1 MSDADFGVVTI
12 GAGGGACPA
21 AYVPDRGFGVVAT
34 LPALLDP
41 AIRIVAN
48 AGVTV
53 VERARGVRV
62 LYMRAGKPSHT
73 GVVMAVGRRRPVI
86 PEGFVAL
93 DLAFDQH
100 GIRADAAMQTG
111 APHIYACGDVNR

>member
-48 AGVTV
+48 AGVAV
-53 VERARGVRV
+53 VERAREGCV
-62 LYMRAGKPSHT
+62 LYMRAGKPSHA
-73 GVVMAVGRRRPVI
+73 GVVMAVGRWPVI

-111 APHIYACGDVNR
+111 APYIYACGDVNR